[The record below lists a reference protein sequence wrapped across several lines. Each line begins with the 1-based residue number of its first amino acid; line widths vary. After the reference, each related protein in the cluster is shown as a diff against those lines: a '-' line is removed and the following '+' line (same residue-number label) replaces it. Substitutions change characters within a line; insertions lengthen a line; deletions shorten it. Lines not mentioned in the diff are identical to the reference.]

1 MRGFLLPSAQ
11 HQAEL
16 EMTQET
22 MQSNENS
29 SEDGVAGERVRIF
42 DTTLRDGEQAPGF
55 GMDRRAK
62 LRMAHALE
70 ALGVDVMEAGFPQA
84 SPDDFAAVAEI
95 AKAVR
100 HSTVC
105 ALARCQAADIDT
117 AGRALEPARHSR
129 IHVFLS
135 TSPLHREHKL
145 GMSKQQVI
153 DTAIAAVERAKAL
166 CHEVEFSAEDAMR
179 TEPDYLAEVFSAAI
193 AAGATTVNAPD
204 TVGYVTPAEIAER
217 FAYLRKHVKGAERVV
232 FSSHC
237 HDDLGMAVANS
248 LAAVSAGARQIECT
262 INGIGE
268 RAGNASLEEVV
279 MALRVRGPYFGV
291 DSRIDARRLLQTSRL
306 LTQLTGQAVPRNK
319 AIVGENAFA
328 HESGI
333 HQHGMLKHRGTYE
346 IMRPQDVGMGETR
359 LVLGKHSGRHALRS
373 RLQALGHAP
382 DETAMDEIF
391 ARFKAL
397 ADKKREIHDE
407 DLEALAL
414 GQDPAAIGPWRIVQL
429 NSNSHLGG
437 SASASVRLAHADGRE
452 VGEAAIGD
460 GPVDAV
466 LRAMERATGTELE
479 LTGFQVRAVSEGGDA
494 QGQAQLTARHAAR
507 DWSGNGVSTD
517 IVEAT
522 ALAALAI
529 VNRIERQSSRG
540 DQHVPIQER
549 GHGRPPFDPRA
560 QGRAP
565 KETAA

>member
-1 MRGFLLPSAQ
+1 MNHETQ
-11 HQAEL
+11 H
-16 EMTQET
+16 
-22 MQSNENS
+22 SNDS
-29 SEDGVAGERVRIF
+29 SEDGVVADDRVRIF

-84 SPDDFAAVAEI
+84 SPDDFAAVADI

-117 AGRALEPARHSR
+117 AGRALEAAQHSR

-153 DTAIAAVERAKAL
+153 DTAIAAVERARAL

-291 DSRIDARRLLQTSRL
+291 DSRIDARRLVQTSRL

-319 AIVGENAFA
+319 AIVGDNAFA

-346 IMRPQDVGMGETR
+346 IMRPQDVGMGETK

-373 RLQALGHAP
+373 RLQALGHTP
-382 DETAMDEIF
+382 EETAMDDIF

-414 GQDPAAIGPWRIVQL
+414 GQDPDAAGPWRIVQL
-429 NSNSHLGG
+429 NSSSHLGG
-437 SASASVRLAHADGRE
+437 SASASVRLAHDDGRE
-452 VGEAAIGD
+452 IGEAAIGD

-466 LRAMERATGTELE
+466 LRAMERATGTDLE
-479 LTGFQVRAVSEGGDA
+479 LTQFQVRAVSEGGDA

-507 DWSGNGVSTD
+507 NWRGNGVSTD

-522 ALAALAI
+522 ALAALSI
-529 VNRIERQSSRG
+529 VNRIERQAAPSAA
-540 DQHVPIQER
+540 
-549 GHGRPPFDPRA
+549 A
-560 QGRAP
+560 QPQVQGA
-565 KETAA
+565 TA